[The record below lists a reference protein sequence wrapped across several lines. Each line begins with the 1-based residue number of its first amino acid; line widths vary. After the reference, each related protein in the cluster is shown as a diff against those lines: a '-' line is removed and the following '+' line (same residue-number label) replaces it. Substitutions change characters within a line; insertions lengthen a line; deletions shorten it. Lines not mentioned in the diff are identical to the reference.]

1 MLVLLERGTSES
13 VAGEISTRL
22 RMAGLS
28 VHRTDHQGQV
38 RLGALGDGA
47 ALNWE
52 EVRCWAGVESVAKI
66 PAPFKLASRSF
77 QPHDTI
83 ISVGRCAIGSQQLA
97 LMAGPCSVEGE
108 EQVFRIAAA
117 VAAAGATVMRGG
129 AFKPRTSPYSFQG
142 LGEEGLRLLRR
153 AADAH
158 GLAVV
163 SEAMDAQQ
171 VPLVARYSDIIQ
183 VGARNMQNFPLL
195 HEVGHAGKPV
205 LLRRGL
211 ADTIE
216 GWLMSAEHVVSH
228 GNSQVI
234 LCERGIRT
242 FETYTRNTLDLNAI
256 PVVKELTHLPVVV
269 DPSHG
274 TGIRNKV
281 APMARAAIA
290 AGADGLIIEVHHDPD
305 HALSDGAQSL
315 YPKQYEELVAQI
327 RTIAEVRSRHALPD
341 PAQGR
346 PELHV
351 DAVARGSSGRRRLSG
366 RRGALPPAPLGGA
379 RAGDRGDRAVPRG
392 EGRRRAADRE
402 RLLLR
407 LRARHPV

>member
-1 MLVLLERGTSES
+1 MLVLLKRG
-13 VAGEISTRL
+13 STEQQAADIAARL

-28 VHRTDHQGQV
+28 VHRTDHDGQV
-38 RLGALGDGA
+38 RLGAVGDVAGVDWEGA
-47 ALNWE
+47 RA
-52 EVRCWAGVESVAKI
+52 WAGVEDVRPIS
-66 PAPFKLASRSF
+66 APFKLVSRTF
-77 QPHDTI
+77 HPHDTV

-108 EQVFRIAAA
+108 AQAFTIAEA
-117 VAAAGATVMRGG
+117 VANAGATVMRGG
-129 AFKPRTSPYSFQG
+129 AYKPRTSPYSFQG
-142 LGEEGLRLLRR
+142 LGEEGLKLLRR

-163 SEAMDAQQ
+163 SEVMDTQQ
-171 VPLVARYSDIIQ
+171 VALVARHADILQ
-183 VGARNMQNFPLL
+183 VGARNMQNFSLL
-195 HEVGHAGKPV
+195 REVGRAGKPV
-205 LLRRGL
+205 LLKRGL
-211 ADTIE
+211 AATIE
-216 GWLMSAEHVVSH
+216 EWLMSAEHVLSH

-256 PVVKELTHLPVVV
+256 PVVKELTHLPVIV

-315 YPKQYEELVAQI
+315 WPDQYRELVAQI
-327 RTIAEVRSRHALPD
+327 RTIAGVIGRS
-341 PAQGR
+341 
-346 PELHV
+346 V
-351 DAVARGSSGRRRLSG
+351 
-366 RRGALPPAPLGGA
+366 
-379 RAGDRGDRAVPRG
+379 
-392 EGRRRAADRE
+392 
-402 RLLLR
+402 
-407 LRARHPV
+407 